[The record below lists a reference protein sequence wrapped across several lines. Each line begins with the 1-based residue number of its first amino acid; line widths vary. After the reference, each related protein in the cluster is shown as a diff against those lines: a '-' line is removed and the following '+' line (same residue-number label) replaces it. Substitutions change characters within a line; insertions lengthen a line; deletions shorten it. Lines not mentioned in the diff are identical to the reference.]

1 MFCAFVDFTKAFDYV
16 VRDIVW
22 YKLLR
27 LGIGGKILNIIM
39 SMYKHVKSKVK
50 LHNVV
55 GKGLCV
61 RRSTRGVS
69 LSFFFAMYF
78 NDLEEELRLKGGDGI
93 DIGMLK
99 LVLLLYADDIIFCT
113 VIRRTPK

>member
-22 YKLLR
+22 YKLIK

-55 GKGLCV
+55 SEGFECML
-61 RRSTRGVS
+61 
-69 LSFFFAMYF
+69 
-78 NDLEEELRLKGGDGI
+78 GI
-93 DIGMLK
+93 RQG
-99 LVLLLYADDIIFCT
+99 
-113 VIRRTPK
+113 